1 MIDLTITEEFHSNQ
15 DWRNSKPVWDK
26 EKCVKCGICYL
37 FCPDGAVRLDE
48 EGYYQVDLDYCKGC
62 GLCIR
67 QCPTMCISMEEEVAK
82 LPWQVR

>member
-1 MIDLTITEEFHSNQ
+1 MIELSVTEEFHNNQ

-37 FCPDGAVRLDE
+37 FCPDGAVKMDE
-48 EGYYQVDLDYCKGC
+48 EGYYQADLDYCKGC
-62 GLCIR
+62 GLCSR
-67 QCPTMCISMEEEVAK
+67 QCPSGCISMEEEVAR